1 MASPVRGPRS
11 GDRRQEDRRALRLRH
26 IAGCLSCTL
35 TCQYCGL
42 PVRLAGPAGHPGYG
56 VVEEVIAGD
65 GTAAPDL
72 VLLHR
77 FCRSALGRC
86 RTRGCVLRRAHLG
99 RATEQ
104 YETGR
109 RPGRYQRLGVRRSP
123 DPDLYRKH
131 WRVAKMRYACKACR
145 YYTGSH

>member
-1 MASPVRGPRS
+1 MASRVRGPGS
-11 GDRRQEDRRALRLRH
+11 EDRRELRIRH
-26 IAGCLSCTL
+26 LTGCLPCTL
-35 TCQYCGL
+35 KCAYCGL
-42 PVRLAGPAGHPGYG
+42 PVRLAGRGDHPGYG
-56 VVEEVIAGD
+56 VVEEVTG
-65 GTAAPDL
+65 GL

-86 RTRGCVLRRAHLG
+86 GTRGCVLRRAHLG

-123 DPDLYRKH
+123 DLDLYRKH
-131 WRVAKMRYACKACR
+131 WRIAKMRYACKACR

>member
-1 MASPVRGPRS
+1 MASRVRGPGS
-11 GDRRQEDRRALRLRH
+11 EDQRALRLRH
-26 IAGCLSCTL
+26 ISGCLTCTL
-35 TCQYCGL
+35 KCGYCGL
-42 PVRLAGPAGHPGYG
+42 PVRLAGPGDHPGYG
-56 VVEEVIAGD
+56 VVEEVVD
-65 GTAAPDL
+65 GLAADL

-109 RPGRYQRLGVRRSP
+109 RRPGRYQRLGVRRSA
-123 DPDLYRKH
+123 DLDLYRKH

>member
-1 MASPVRGPRS
+1 MASRVRGPVS
-11 GDRRQEDRRALRLRH
+11 PDRREPRLRH
-26 IAGCLSCTL
+26 LTGCLTCTL
-35 TCQYCGL
+35 KCVYCGL
-42 PVRLAGPAGHPGYG
+42 PVRLTGPGDHPGHG
-56 VVEEVIAGD
+56 VVEEIPGD
-65 GTAAPDL
+65 GPAPDL

-104 YETGR
+104 YDTGRR
-109 RPGRYQRLGVRRSP
+109 RPGRYQRLGVRRSA
-123 DPDLYRKH
+123 DLDLYRKH